1 MGFGVKLAKEQAMC
15 QSQFQRARISGL
27 LPGMILLVVWVVAG
41 CQTPT
46 ARPAVT
52 PSAAQ
57 ATRNNCYSLLH
68 QLFEEQKDVSL
79 LRFIK
84 REDSEVKVVT
94 KKIAEA
100 SRIGGKELEE
110 FARQDPSLRLDDLW
124 LPPGE
129 VATRASIAA
138 AKKKAILGQKDGS
151 FELSLLLS
159 QTEALSYA
167 WNLAK
172 VAGENETNPER
183 AGALARMSEEMQ
195 NLYQHVFMLLLLE
208 TKSIATDPIQKP

>member
-1 MGFGVKLAKEQAMC
+1 VSEPVPTGTDFRVAARDDFIGGVGC
-15 QSQFQRARISGL
+15 GGL
-27 LPGMILLVVWVVAG
+27 SDADGEA
-41 CQTPT
+41 
-46 ARPAVT
+46 AVT

-138 AKKKAILGQKDGS
+138 AKKKAILGQKGR
-151 FELSLLLS
+151 FVLS
-159 QTEALSYA
+159 
-167 WNLAK
+167 
-172 VAGENETNPER
+172 
-183 AGALARMSEEMQ
+183 
-195 NLYQHVFMLLLLE
+195 
-208 TKSIATDPIQKP
+208 